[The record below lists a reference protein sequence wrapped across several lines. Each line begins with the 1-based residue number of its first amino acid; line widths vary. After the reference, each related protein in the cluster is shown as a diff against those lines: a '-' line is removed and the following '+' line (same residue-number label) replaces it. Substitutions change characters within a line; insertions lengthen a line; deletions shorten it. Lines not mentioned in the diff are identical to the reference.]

1 MEANQ
6 LKLVVLYFRCYLN
19 MYRRVGDLCLSII
32 VNKIQTNAVLISSY
46 FLFFV
51 ENSLKVQKLIK
62 NYLDR

>member
-6 LKLVVLYFRCYLN
+6 LKLIVLYFLCYLN
-19 MYRRVGDLCLSII
+19 MYRRAGDLCLSII
-32 VNKIQTNAVLISSY
+32 VNKTQTNAVLIGSY

-62 NYLDR
+62 KFP